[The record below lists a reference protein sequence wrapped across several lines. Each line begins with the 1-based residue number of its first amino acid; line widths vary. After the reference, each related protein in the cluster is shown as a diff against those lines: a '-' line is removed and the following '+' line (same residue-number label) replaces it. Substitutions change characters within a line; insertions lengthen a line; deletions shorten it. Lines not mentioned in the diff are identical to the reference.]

1 MKSFQETGRV
11 NVKGELSSKEEKD
24 LSDFISSIQ
33 QEVSKFNRTFDF
45 DLRQIDEEPSKID
58 GEPVG
63 HRRICFVLVREN
75 RLLPEQTYCLYSFL
89 KDRSL
94 CGYIGIY
101 RNNAITTVKE
111 LKPLPDFTRGGEV
124 LYDWLRQLLHAS
136 CEKMI
141 L

>member
-1 MKSFQETGRV
+1 MDGK
-11 NVKGELSSKEEKD
+11 VKLSSKEEKN
-24 LSDFISSIQ
+24 LSDFISSVPR
-33 QEVSKFNRTFDF
+33 EVAKFNESFDF
-45 DLRQIDEEPSKID
+45 ELRQIDEEPSKID

-75 RLLPEQTYCLYSFL
+75 RLLPEQTYCLYSLL
-89 KDRSL
+89 KDRTL
-94 CGYIGIY
+94 CGYIGLY
-101 RNNAITTVKE
+101 RNNTITTLKE
-111 LKPLPDFTRGGEV
+111 FKPLSDFTSGGEV